1 MKKLKFD
8 FPAQIIIENN
18 LGLQSIQRTLSR
30 DYKIYTPKLETL
42 TSNKFISIYSAWDT
56 KRKEDFVRTVA
67 GKINFK
73 KVKTFFDNQI
83 GENS

>member
-42 TSNKFISIYSAWDT
+42 TSNKFISIYSTWDT

-83 GENS
+83 GENI

>member
-42 TSNKFISIYSAWDT
+42 TSNKFISIYSTWDT

-83 GENS
+83 GENT

>member
-42 TSNKFISIYSAWDT
+42 TSNKFISIYSTWDT

-73 KVKTFFDNQI
+73 KVKTFFDN
-83 GENS
+83 

>member
-8 FPAQIIIENN
+8 FPAQSIIENN

-30 DYKIYTPKLETL
+30 DYKIYSPKLETL
-42 TSNKFISIYSAWDT
+42 TSNKFISIYSTWDT

-83 GENS
+83 GENT